1 MSKVQII
8 RDEKNEPVYAVLPW
22 AEYKSLTDRRGEHA
36 ALIERAIAARNDD
49 KFPAVIARRLAA
61 GEVPLKVIREW
72 RGLAQGQLGELAD
85 VAPQYI
91 SQIERGARNMGAE
104 TARKL
109 APLLGVSAK
118 ALLDDELEEI
128 IKFAIGQKYRANKK
142 PLRTAEV
149 MQLDADSN
157 GWKAW
162 VDMRDEHGALLQS
175 DWVNYAQ
182 FSGNWT
188 LIS

>member
-8 RDEKNEPVYAVLPW
+8 RNAQNEPAYAVLPW
-22 AEYKSLTDRRGEHA
+22 AEYESLKSGRGEDA
-36 ALIERAIAARNDD
+36 ALIERAIAARKDET
-49 KFPAVIARRLAA
+49 FPAAIARRLAA
-61 GEVPLKVIREW
+61 GEVPLRVFREW
-72 RGLAQGQLGELAD
+72 RGLAQGQLGAVAG

-91 SQIERGARNMGAE
+91 SQIERGTRNMGAE

-118 ALLDDELEEI
+118 SLLDDEPEELR
-128 IKFAIGQKYRANKK
+128 KFAVGQSYRSNKNSS
-142 PLRTAEV
+142 RTAEV
-149 MQLDADSN
+149 MQLDAESN

-162 VDMRDEHGALLQS
+162 VDLRENGKLMQS

-182 FSGNWT
+182 FSGHWT
-188 LIS
+188 LI

>member
-8 RDEKNEPVYAVLPW
+8 RDEQNEPAYAVLPW
-22 AEYKSLTDRRGEHA
+22 SEYKNLTDGHVEDA

-49 KFPAVIARRLAA
+49 KFPAAIARRLAA

-91 SQIERGARNMGAE
+91 SQIERAARNMGAE

-109 APLLGVSAK
+109 APLLGVSTN
-118 ALLDDELEEI
+118 ALLGDEQQEVM
-128 IKFAIGQKYRANKK
+128 KFSVGQKYRANRT
-142 PLRTAEV
+142 PSRTAEV
-149 MQLDADSN
+149 MQLDAESN

-162 VDMRDEHGALLQS
+162 VDVRDHGKLLQS

-182 FSGNWT
+182 FSGHWT
-188 LIS
+188 LI